1 MEDVARDVTRLP
13 PQFVAHGVEYQGGIY
28 NKPMAEGFAFADV
41 DEAMATATVVMLN
54 AGFLAPKLA
63 EVSLAMLEATDLP
76 IWLNVYVSR
85 PGLARSTQCHTDKQ
99 DVLLVQCTGRKR
111 WRVFRPPPP
120 SEQPA
125 LDPFARGKGT
135 DSMKPP
141 ASDLLVDTVMEPG
154 QVLYIPAGFPHETDT
169 LVGGGGGAQEEQ

>member
-1 MEDVARDVTRLP
+1 MNYGWAARPFKLSEEWPFAVGAYTMEDVARDVTRLP

-76 IWLNVYVSR
+76 ICSTSTSR
-85 PGLARSTQCHTDKQ
+85 GRGSPG
-99 DVLLVQCTGRKR
+99 
-111 WRVFRPPPP
+111 PP
-120 SEQPA
+120 SATPTSRTCCWCSA
-125 LDPFARGKGT
+125 RGGSGGASFARRRPR
-135 DSMKPP
+135 SSRRWIRSP
-141 ASDLLVDTVMEPG
+141 AARAPTP
-154 QVLYIPAGFPHETDT
+154 
-169 LVGGGGGAQEEQ
+169 